1 MVYFEVSRSQGEGT
15 LISHEVVCLCD
26 GEQIAVDN
34 NTAIQSLTPTEYVNF
49 IVMHGST
56 VAT

>member
-1 MVYFEVSRSQGEGT
+1 MVYFEISRSQGEGT
-15 LISHEVVCLCD
+15 LTTHEVACLHD

-34 NTAIQSLTPTEYVNF
+34 DTAIQSLTPTEYLDF
-49 IVMHGST
+49 IEMHGST